1 MADERVMTSSRPYLI
16 RAVYEWLVDNG
27 CTPQILVDA
36 GVEGV
41 AVPAGFVEDGRIMLN
56 ISARAVAGLSLG
68 AEAIE
73 FNARFGG
80 SPFRVVVPPRAV
92 LAMVA
97 REGGAGMT
105 FPEEESG
112 LGPDPD
118 PDPDTDPEAPPPRER
133 PTLKVVK

>member
-1 MADERVMTSSRPYLI
+1 MTSSRPYLI

-41 AVPAGFVEDGRIMLN
+41 EVPAGFVEDGRIMLN
-56 ISARAVAGLSLG
+56 ISARAVGGLKLG
-68 AEAIE
+68 VDAIE
-73 FNARFGG
+73 FSAPFGG
-80 SPFRVVVPPRAV
+80 TPFRVVVPPRAV

-105 FPEEESG
+105 FPEEEP
-112 LGPDPD
+112 GP
-118 PDPDTDPEAPPPRER
+118 DPEAPGPPPKDR